1 MDGLWLTFGIFLIEY
16 PKSLYPKKSI
26 WYRNLSRP
34 DFIHDFPLPYTFI
47 QKSIWNF
54 LKRYDENFSKNPY
67 PYFWISYPK
76 FESREKSSIKWLKD
90 NIIYIYEGKVVTSIK
105 YFINTF
111 PLSFQIWRIS
121 YEFSKQNQTNNIFT
135 NYSLLTSSRFQ
146 HNNGS
151 RHQNDWKSYI
161 F

>member
-1 MDGLWLTFGIFLIEY
+1 MVCWVVGFWRNCSWIQLQSVSTWFPLIQNLD
-16 PKSLYPKKSI
+16 K
-26 WYRNLSRP
+26 LSRS
-34 DFIHDFPLPYTFI
+34 YTFI

-151 RHQNDWKSYI
+151 RHQNDWNSCK